1 MVGEAAHILAAYQPA
16 AKTSSD
22 VPAPVVPP
30 PAPKDVKSSED
41 LYLAGMRL
49 EQFYSPA
56 AEPEPYY
63 EEALRRDPGDAR
75 AHTALGIRLLRRGL
89 YEDAAKHLE
98 EAVARVTKNYT
109 APRDAEALYYLGVAR
124 IGLGDDEGAEKVLG
138 RATWDRSWRSA
149 AYTRLAEIA
158 ARRVPQWPDWNEVL
172 QRAQEAVTAES
183 RNTRALTIEGYALAS
198 LHRMDEAKA
207 TIREVFEIDP
217 LDSWASLVGVGIEA
231 SKSGV
236 VMLYL
241 PKDWLTE
248 ESALECASDFESL
261 GLWIDGANLLRS
273 WPGAMAA
280 YATADATLRN
290 DASQSEA
297 VDRELAS
304 ARAASPDYVFP
315 FRLEHIGVLTRAM
328 QRDPTDPRAPY
339 YLGNLLMDIQPEA
352 AIEAWKTSEK
362 LDPNFAM
369 VHRNL
374 GWAAARRDAT
384 LDNAIAE
391 YEKAIAAD
399 PKEPVFYYEL
409 DRVYEVANTDPQK
422 RYAMLDA
429 HRDTLALRDD
439 SMSRLVKV
447 GIRLGEVRRGVVAAL
462 RTSLPHAGRAA
473 RAFSSTTTTPM
484 RTCCAGPRGSKPG
497 SSGRTCR
504 CARGAR
510 VSAKPRRR
518 TAATRRSLR
527 GSESARGAGP
537 HEDEADA

>member
-1 MVGEAAHILAAYQPA
+1 
-16 AKTSSD
+16 
-22 VPAPVVPP
+22 
-30 PAPKDVKSSED
+30 
-41 LYLAGMRL
+41 
-49 EQFYSPA
+49 
-56 AEPEPYY
+56 
-63 EEALRRDPGDAR
+63 
-75 AHTALGIRLLRRGL
+75 
-89 YEDAAKHLE
+89 
-98 EAVARVTKNYT
+98 
-109 APRDAEALYYLGVAR
+109 
-124 IGLGDDEGAEKVLG
+124 
-138 RATWDRSWRSA
+138 
-149 AYTRLAEIA
+149 
-158 ARRVPQWPDWNEVL
+158 
-172 QRAQEAVTAES
+172 
-183 RNTRALTIEGYALAS
+183 
-198 LHRMDEAKA
+198 
-207 TIREVFEIDP
+207 
-217 LDSWASLVGVGIEA
+217 
-231 SKSGV
+231 
-236 VMLYL
+236 
-241 PKDWLTE
+241 
-248 ESALECASDFESL
+248 
-261 GLWIDGANLLRS
+261 
-273 WPGAMAA
+273 MAA

-384 LDNAIAE
+384 LENAIAE

-447 GIRLGEVRRGVVAAL
+447 GIRLGKYDEALSLLSGRHYHTWEGGTRFLVYDDYADAHLLRGAARLKAGKPADALADARAAL
-462 RTSLPHAGRAA
+462 EYPPNLGVGRPRHDDRFAEAKALEARALTKMKRTHEAHDAWATIVKDHDAMFASHPPREWQWSTARYYEAKAYEALGQRDKAMALYEGLRAA
-473 RAFSSTTTTPM
+473 GEAQQKASAVDFFAKFGERESAGQRRANAQFLLGLGHLGLGHAAEARAAFDEALRQDVSHTWANAM
-484 RTCCAGPRGSKPG
+484 R
-497 SSGRTCR
+497 
-504 CARGAR
+504 
-510 VSAKPRRR
+510 
-518 TAATRRSLR
+518 AAT
-527 GSESARGAGP
+527 P
-537 HEDEADA
+537 

>member
-1 MVGEAAHILAAYQPA
+1 
-16 AKTSSD
+16 
-22 VPAPVVPP
+22 
-30 PAPKDVKSSED
+30 
-41 LYLAGMRL
+41 
-49 EQFYSPA
+49 
-56 AEPEPYY
+56 
-63 EEALRRDPGDAR
+63 
-75 AHTALGIRLLRRGL
+75 
-89 YEDAAKHLE
+89 
-98 EAVARVTKNYT
+98 
-109 APRDAEALYYLGVAR
+109 
-124 IGLGDDEGAEKVLG
+124 
-138 RATWDRSWRSA
+138 
-149 AYTRLAEIA
+149 
-158 ARRVPQWPDWNEVL
+158 
-172 QRAQEAVTAES
+172 
-183 RNTRALTIEGYALAS
+183 
-198 LHRMDEAKA
+198 
-207 TIREVFEIDP
+207 
-217 LDSWASLVGVGIEA
+217 
-231 SKSGV
+231 
-236 VMLYL
+236 MLYL

-384 LDNAIAE
+384 LENAIAE

-409 DRVYEVANTDPQK
+409 DRVYQSRQYRPPE
-422 RYAMLDA
+422 
-429 HRDTLALRDD
+429 ALRDA
-439 SMSRLVKV
+439 RCAP
-447 GIRLGEVRRGVVAAL
+447 R
-462 RTSLPHAGRAA
+462 HAGTEGRLDV
-473 RAFSSTTTTPM
+473 T
-484 RTCCAGPRGSKPG
+484 AGEGRDPAGKYDEALSLL
-497 SSGRTCR
+497 SGRHYHTWEGGTR
-504 CARGAR
+504 FLVHDDYADAHLLRGAD
-510 VSAKPRRR
+510 
-518 TAATRRSLR
+518 
-527 GSESARGAGP
+527 G
-537 HEDEADA
+537 